1 MKIDGIASVNDAVG
15 DGGAVHDASE
25 HIDEDG
31 FDPEYKIK
39 RLSVTVWQA
48 PAILSFQIEND
59 KLSTKNR

>member
-39 RLSVTVWQA
+39 
-48 PAILSFQIEND
+48 IND
-59 KLSTKNR
+59 CVVHSTLDL